1 VLAYVTPPHGT
12 DGILRTL
19 QIQVRRSLLLLA
31 SLVGC
36 APAWS
41 ELDIRGIDGRLD
53 YVLRAFVTIDE
64 LPCDAPRWWVERRHR
79 AAPAEMRRALE
90 TLGYYRAEIEGSL
103 AWRDACWHAVYD
115 VAPGD
120 PVRIQSIDLV
130 LDPRLAGEARV
141 QDVLAGLDLALEEVF
156 SHGVYERAKTQLLE
170 AAQGLGYFDAEFV
183 RHRVEID
190 PQANTAAVQLT
201 LESGPRYRIGVVDL
215 QQRVLEAPLFRRFLE
230 FAEGDAYDEA
240 ALAQTYR
247 NIIGSDYFDRV
258 LVVPDLDERVD
269 GQVPVQVVATNVVR
283 RSVVVGAGYA
293 TDTGPRTRL
302 DLRYRYLNDRGHR
315 ATFNSLLSPVA
326 GRIRA
331 EYRLPYGDPNHEWL
345 FVKGEGQYENTDTFE
360 RLQRG
365 VTLGRTLRRGSA
377 WTETNYME
385 YTVED
390 FEVGEQEGTSQLLLL
405 GSRWARTTS
414 LETARPVRGYSVSL
428 DVRGAARTLLSDN
441 DLLQVIARGRQIVP
455 LSDRFRLLARAQAG
469 WTWQREFE
477 DLPPSVRFFAG
488 GDNSVRGYS
497 YESLGPVEDDNVVGG
512 RRLLTGSVELDA
524 HIRPNWSAALFVDT
538 GSAFDSTPD
547 FSTGIGVGARWF
559 SPLGPLRVDLAHP
572 LDGSGRAVR
581 LHISLGPDL

>member
-1 VLAYVTPPHGT
+1 MDGT
-12 DGILRTL
+12 LRGL
-19 QIQVRRSLLLLA
+19 QIQVRRLVLLLGSLL
-31 SLVGC
+31 GF

-41 ELDIRGIDGRLD
+41 ELDIRGVDGRLD
-53 YVLRAFVTIDE
+53 YVLRAFVNIDE

-79 AAPAEMRRALE
+79 EAPVEMRRALE

-103 AWRDACWHAVYD
+103 AWRDGCWRAVYD

-120 PVRIQSIDLV
+120 PVRIQAVDLV
-130 LDPRLAGEARV
+130 LDERLAGEARV
-141 QDVLAGLDLALEEVF
+141 SEVLADLDLALEDVF
-156 SHGVYERAKTQLLE
+156 AHDVYERAKARLLE
-170 AAQGLGYFDAEFV
+170 AAQGLGYFDAEFS

-190 PQANTAAVQLT
+190 LETNTAAIQLT
-201 LESGPRYRIGVVDL
+201 LDSGARYRIGAVEL
-215 QQRVLEAPLFRRFLE
+215 QQRVLEAPLFARFLE
-230 FAEGDAYDEA
+230 FAEGDEYDER

-258 LVVPDLDERVD
+258 LVVPDLDERAD

-326 GRIRA
+326 GRVRA

-345 FVKGEGQYENTDTFE
+345 FVKGEGHYEDTDTFE

-365 VTLGRTLRRGSA
+365 VTVGRTLQRGGA
-377 WTETNYME
+377 WAETNYVE

-414 LETARPVRGYSVSL
+414 IETARPLRGYSLSL

-455 LSDRFRLLARAQAG
+455 LSERFRLLARAQAG

-497 YESLGPVEDDNVVGG
+497 YESLGPIEEGNVVGG
-512 RRLLTGSVELDA
+512 RRLLIGSLELDA
-524 HIRPNWSAALFVDT
+524 HVRPNWSAALFVDT
-538 GSAFDSTPD
+538 GSAFNSSPE
-547 FSTGIGVGARWF
+547 FSTGVGIGARWY
-559 SPLGPLRVDLAHP
+559 SPLGPLRVDVAHP
-572 LDGSGRAVR
+572 LDGSGRNVR